1 MLNGTDESRLHPNKT
16 LVSIIRRDL
25 SAKYPLELKFQDG
38 TIQHAD
44 VLIGDDGPFGQMRS
58 EVLGAKHPANPPV
71 FMNFLSAVAHVEP
84 NAAEKLLGQKYGNRD
99 LGRRFE
105 RVGTGSWFLNA
116 YLEGFSTCLG
126 SFYTEESYD
135 LSQFTRATSVHELTA
150 RFGNLKRGEG
160 ITGVSPHHPSS
171 YHPIPTLI

>member
-16 LVSIIRRDL
+16 LVSIIRKDL

-71 FMNFLSAVAHVEP
+71 FMNFLSAV
-84 NAAEKLLGQKYGNRD
+84 GQKYGNRD